1 MQNKITAVQLTLPPA
16 FLFIYLF
23 ILPLCAYA
31 SADTLV
37 VGAGNLDECLEV
49 ESHLST
55 F

>member
-1 MQNKITAVQLTLPPA
+1 MQNKITAVQLILPPH
-16 FLFIYLF
+16 LFF
-23 ILPLCAYA
+23 FFFFLPLCAYA

-37 VGAGNLDECLEV
+37 VGAGDLDECQEA